1 MKSKAPKGKKSIFGI
16 IKGSPLL
23 SVYWVFF
30 YSLNSLYNFCF
41 DVHPLDLSRKF
52 WILTKYNYSRIISKL
67 KKGIFWLI
75 GIFIIGI
82 ILLDI
87 FFFLK
92 LYLGMVIVIL
102 GIVVFIQRA
111 FEKPKKIACKISK
124 DGIVLK
130 DRVYSYSVFKSFWIS
145 QRQPQKLYLQQTR
158 RFLPAL
164 TILITGESDEKISFF
179 LSQYLPKLRTTSEDF
194 ADRLASLLK
203 FWIWLNLFWRG
214 GWAAE
219 SSVLLRRWARKGS
232 VSSNLTLSAFGPP
245 KRTYGLATPKLRQ
258 GERDT
263 VRLWPDA
270 VKAFGVTQSAFG
282 RTQSKPS
289 AWHSPP
295 LAGRSQSLRR
305 DTVRQ

>member
-1 MKSKAPKGKKSIFGI
+1 MVKHKKMTKTKVVHKHVAQPEAGRSRVEKIATSESTFRE
-16 IKGSPLL
+16 L
-23 SVYWVFF
+23 SA
-30 YSLNSLYNFCF
+30 
-41 DVHPLDLSRKF
+41 
-52 WILTKYNYSRIISKL
+52 ISFQTEHFEYRE
-67 KKGIFWLI
+67 KGIFWLI

-203 FWIWLNLFWRG
+203 F
-214 GWAAE
+214 
-219 SSVLLRRWARKGS
+219 
-232 VSSNLTLSAFGPP
+232 
-245 KRTYGLATPKLRQ
+245 
-258 GERDT
+258 
-263 VRLWPDA
+263 
-270 VKAFGVTQSAFG
+270 
-282 RTQSKPS
+282 
-289 AWHSPP
+289 
-295 LAGRSQSLRR
+295 
-305 DTVRQ
+305 